1 MRLTG
6 SGLLHPPRRKRAA
19 ATTPG
24 VSRKCLRS
32 THDEEVIA
40 AADTGAEGV
49 STVRQAGPRGCG
61 SDESCRSVTQVLLTP
76 AKGWLHASDRL
87 TGPRQECSALSA
99 GDASTPPHQTLLSRL
114 TELKFHI
121 EGH

>member
-6 SGLLHPPRRKRAA
+6 RGLLPPPRRKRTASA
-19 ATTPG
+19 TPG

-32 THDEEVIA
+32 AHAEEVIV

-49 STVRQAGPRGCG
+49 STVRQAGTRGCG

-76 AKGWLHASDRL
+76 TKAGSTHPTGLPVLDR
-87 TGPRQECSALSA
+87 SAQLSA
-99 GDASTPPHQTLLSRL
+99 RR
-114 TELKFHI
+114 
-121 EGH
+121 

>member
-6 SGLLHPPRRKRAA
+6 RGLLPPPRRKRTASA
-19 ATTPG
+19 TPG

-32 THDEEVIA
+32 AHAEEVIVT
-40 AADTGAEGV
+40 ADTGAEGV
-49 STVRQAGPRGCG
+49 STVRQAGTRGCS

-76 AKGWLHASDRL
+76 TKGWFHTSDRL

-99 GDASTPPHQTLLSRL
+99 GDTTTPRHRHYCPA
-114 TELKFHI
+114 
-121 EGH
+121 